1 MTLEPFD
8 IYNAILQLIFV
19 SVSII
24 VGLKIISKYPKYK
37 KRTLLLVGFAWI
49 GMVEPWMASCSSFL
63 FTITTGMMFSVE
75 IYLLIGLF
83 FLPLTVFI
91 WFIAF
96 TDLLFKEKQKIILF
110 IIAIYGVL
118 FETFFLFFLFTEPS
132 VVGILH
138 GPIDIEYGLLIQ
150 LYLFSVLVLTLI
162 TGVLFALKTL
172 NVDDAE
178 VKLKGKLLLMAFISF
193 VCGGILDIIFTANLV
208 ELLITRIILISA
220 SFEFYCGFV
229 LPEWM
234 KKLFILKK

>member
-1 MTLEPFD
+1 MLEPFD

-19 SVSII
+19 SISII
-24 VGLKIISKYPKYK
+24 VGLKIISKFFKYK
-37 KRTLLLVGFAWI
+37 KKTLLLVGLTWI

-75 IYLLIGLF
+75 IYLLIGMF
-83 FLPLTVFI
+83 FLPMTLII

-96 TDLLFKEKQKIILF
+96 TDLLLKEKQKIILF
-110 IIAIYGVL
+110 VIAIYGVL

-150 LYLFSVLVLTLI
+150 SYLFSVLVLTLI
-162 TGVLFALKTL
+162 TGVLFARKTL
-172 NVDDAE
+172 NVEDAE
-178 VKLKGKLLLMAFISF
+178 IRLKGKFLLIAFISF
-193 VCGGILDIIFTANLV
+193 VIGSISDTIFTANIV

-220 SFEFYCGFV
+220 SFEFYCGFI
-229 LPEWM
+229 LPKWM
-234 KKLFILKK
+234 KKLFILEK